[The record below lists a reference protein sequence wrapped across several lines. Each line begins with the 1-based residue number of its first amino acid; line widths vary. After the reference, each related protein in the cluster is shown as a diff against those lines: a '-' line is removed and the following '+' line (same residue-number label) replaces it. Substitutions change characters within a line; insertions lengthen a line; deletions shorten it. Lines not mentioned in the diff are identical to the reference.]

1 MQFDIS
7 IVHTLYF
14 SNEKWELWKSFSS
27 VVFIVIIWQVTW
39 KLPEKIMTVL
49 VSVCHNFYIAKIFA
63 FIDQF
68 LNCYS
73 SRLDSLNI
81 RNIEYYFF
89 SSLVFKTSESHN
101 VTNTEI
107 NRSSDTM
114 KAVLSLCKNTIQLLQ
129 ISKLEIKIK
138 QIWFH

>member
-1 MQFDIS
+1 MRFDFN

-14 SNEKWELWKSFSS
+14 SNEKWELCKSFSS

-49 VSVCHNFYIAKIFA
+49 VSVCHNFYSKNICIHRPVSELLFKSVRCLI
-63 FIDQF
+63 
-68 LNCYS
+68 
-73 SRLDSLNI
+73 I

-101 VTNTEI
+101 VTNIDI
-107 NRSSDTM
+107 NRSSNTM